1 MKEFS
6 FLLPRGFRNLGFV
19 FFGMGAVVG
28 FIRFYFGYKP
38 EFLNRKVFAIISSYL
53 DNKFFEVIGNQLLE
67 EISAILLLLG
77 LFLVAFSKEKI
88 ENSINDSYRL
98 KAFFVSA
105 YFTAIFLLLTIIF
118 TYGMGFVYAAILGIG
133 LWIIVYYIS
142 FKILLHQYQKN
153 H

>member
-6 FLLPRGFRNLGFV
+6 FLLPRGFRSLGFV
-19 FFGMGAVVG
+19 FICLGAVLG

-38 EFLNRKVFAIISSYL
+38 EFLNRKVFALISSYL

-67 EISAILLLLG
+67 EVSAILLLSG

-88 ENSINDSYRL
+88 ENRINDSYRL
-98 KAFFVSA
+98 KAFFVSV

-118 TYGMGFVYAAILGIG
+118 TYGMGFVYAAILGMG

-142 FKILLHQYQKN
+142 FKIIFYQSKN
-153 H
+153 N